1 MTTTAS
7 PAATSLDGLAW
18 EGKIFSDGW
27 RDGGA
32 GTIDVTNKATGESL
46 GTLGVAS
53 PADVARAA
61 ESAAH
66 AQVAWALRSPD
77 DRADILERAKTLLV
91 ERRDEFAWWL
101 VRESGSIPAKAG
113 VEIDFTI
120 AKFDKIVGD
129 ARTAVYAETLVDEGG
144 YRSVAERVP
153 LGVVGVIGPFN
164 FPLYL
169 CLRAVIPALAFGNAV
184 VLKPDQQTAVA
195 SGVLV
200 AKLFSDAG
208 LPEGVLHVLPG
219 DAEPGKA
226 LTGDPNVSMIAFT
239 GSSAVGKSIGAIAG
253 AGLKR
258 VSLELGGN
266 SPFIVLEDADIEAAA
281 LCGAWGSFL
290 HQGQICM
297 ASSRHLVHES
307 VAEAYAAAL
316 GKRAN
321 NLAVGDPATQQVH
334 LGPIINAK
342 QLARVDRIVTETVG
356 SGATLV
362 AGGTH
367 EKNYYRPTV
376 LSGVTPGMA
385 AFDEEIFG
393 PVAPITTFK
402 TDEEAIALAN
412 GTEYGLSASVHSK
425 SLEHARS
432 VARRLR
438 TGMVHINDQTVN
450 DDARAPF
457 GGVGASGN
465 GSRQGGHASLDEYT
479 TWHWSTERD
488 VPPAYPF

>member
-1 MTTTAS
+1 MTTAS
-7 PAATSLDGLAW
+7 TPSALEDLAW
-18 EGKIFSDGW
+18 KGKIFSGGW
-27 RDGGA
+27 HSGGA
-32 GTIDVTNKATGESL
+32 GVVAVTNKATGEEL
-46 GTLGVAS
+46 GKLGVAS
-53 PADVARAA
+53 SADVARAC
-61 ESAAH
+61 ELAAH
-66 AQVAWALRSPD
+66 AQPGWAAQSREA
-77 DRADILERAKTLLV
+77 RAAILERAKDLMI
-91 ERRDEFAWWL
+91 ERREEFTWWI
-101 VRESGSIPAKAG
+101 VRETGSIPPKAG
-113 VEIDFTI
+113 VELDFTI
-120 AKFDKIVGD
+120 AKFAKIVD
-129 ARTAVYAETLVDEGG
+129 ELRTSVFEETIVDEGG

-184 VLKPDQQTAVA
+184 VLKPDQQTAVS
-195 SGVLV
+195 SGILV
-200 AKLFSDAG
+200 AKLFADAG
-208 LPEGVLHVLPG
+208 LPQDVLHVLPG

-226 LTGDPNVSMIAFT
+226 LTSDPHVAMIAFT
-239 GSSAVGKSIGAIAG
+239 GSSAVGKQIGGIAG
-253 AGLKR
+253 GLLKR

-266 SPFIVLEDADIEAAA
+266 SPFIVLADADIEAAA
-281 LCGAWGSFL
+281 RCGAWGSFL

-307 VAEAYAAAL
+307 IAEAYAAAL
-316 GKRAN
+316 GARADK
-321 NLAVGDPATQQVH
+321 LAVGDPATENVH
-334 LGPIINAK
+334 LGPIINDK
-342 QLARVDRIVTETVG
+342 QVERVDRIVKATVA

-367 EKNYYRPTV
+367 DKNFYRPTV
-376 LSGVTPGMA
+376 LAGVTPGMA

-412 GTEYGLSASVHSK
+412 NTEYGLSASVHSR
-425 SLEHARS
+425 SLDHARS

-488 VPPAYPF
+488 EPPMYPF

>member
-1 MTTTAS
+1 MTT
-7 PAATSLDGLAW
+7 AAHTNVLDGLDW
-18 EGKIFSDGW
+18 HGKIFSGGW
-27 RDGGA
+27 KAGGA
-32 GTIDVTNKATGESL
+32 GVIDVTNKATGESL

-53 PADVARAA
+53 AADVAHASELAA
-61 ESAAH
+61 AA
-66 AQVAWALRSPD
+66 QPAWAALTNAA
-77 DRADILERAKTLLV
+77 RADILERAKDLLV
-91 ERRDEFAWWL
+91 ERRDEFTWWL
-101 VRESGSIPAKAG
+101 IRESGSIGPKAG

-120 AKFDKIVGD
+120 AKFAKIVD
-129 ARTAVYAETLVDEGG
+129 ELRTGVFEETIVDEGG

-169 CLRAVIPALAFGNAV
+169 CLRAVIPALGFGNAV

-208 LPEGVLHVLPG
+208 VPENVLHVLPG

-226 LTGDPNVSMIAFT
+226 LTTDPHIAMIAFT
-239 GSSAVGKSIGAIAG
+239 GSSAVGRTIGAAAG
-253 AGLKR
+253 AALKR

-266 SPFIVLEDADIEAAA
+266 SPFIVLADADIEGAAR
-281 LCGAWGSFL
+281 CGAWGSFL

-307 VAEAYAAAL
+307 IAAEYAVAL
-316 GKRAN
+316 GKHADG
-321 NLAVGDPATQQVH
+321 LAVGDPASGTVH
-334 LGPIINAK
+334 LGPIINDT
-342 QLARVDRIVTETVG
+342 QVARVDRIVQSTVAA
-356 SGATLV
+356 GATLV
-362 AGGTH
+362 SGGTH
-367 EKNYYRPTV
+367 EQKFYRPTV
-376 LSGVTPGMA
+376 LAGVKPGMA

-393 PVAPITTFK
+393 PVAPITTFA

-412 GTEYGLSASVHSK
+412 STDYGLSASVHSK
-425 SLEHARS
+425 SMAHARS

-488 VPPAYPF
+488 EPPMYPF